1 MEDKVLVFPVN
12 NQTLKV
18 EEYSSKDSSLIE
30 QFEIDTS
37 FTQSSDYIEYY
48 IFDENQNLIYP
59 QTTEELLTYNIKEGH
74 VLLDPKQDLQR
85 LNFNEG
91 NYYINYNFYK
101 THLNSSLSSKYY
113 IEEISSDRT
122 EVRLNSTT
130 IDNELIESSTNSFIE
145 YRSTQSYFVDFYLNF
160 GENNLVIANN
170 IKLDIINEDD

>member
-1 MEDKVLVFPVN
+1 MKI
-12 NQTLKV
+12 K
-18 EEYSSKDSSLIE
+18 
-30 QFEIDTS
+30 
-37 FTQSSDYIEYY
+37 
-48 IFDENQNLIYP
+48 
-59 QTTEELLTYNIKEGH
+59 IKEGH

-122 EVRLNSTT
+122 EIRLNSTT
-130 IDNELIESSTNSFIE
+130 INNESIESSTNSFIE

-170 IKLDIINEDD
+170 IKLDVINENEYSVLIKLYEPLPIELDLKSKCWVVESISTPQT